1 MRVTLPAL
9 ILLAA
14 AVLTSKVS
22 GQSTPDAAQLLAQY
36 DAGDYEAFTKESS
49 ALPDLGDFRRDL
61 DRSAPRWIRAAGDAR
76 ARDRRR
82 VVAASVALEVANTNR
97 DRWHEARHLVE
108 WGCAL
113 QRTVFSG
120 APPHPAPAAA
130 YRLWQLASIALIERA
145 FDHVFLVGVP
155 PTLNRDPDPGRGRTR
170 NHLAHAIA
178 ALPDEPRLFLAFAT
192 AAEFASWGS
201 DSPDPVWIEG
211 ERIEQA
217 EPLAPDITTDAR
229 TARALTRRQTDR
241 IYVAAAKSDT
251 LWELADI
258 FRGLKPVPFT
268 YARLAGEP
276 PIQAELH
283 VRLGNTY
290 LRLARPHLALPEL
303 EKAAAETADPFVVY
317 LAHYFRGRAFEMLDR
332 KSDAEDAY
340 RRALDA
346 MPRAQSASI
355 SLAALL
361 FAGGQRNEAVVRTAE
376 SLRSVLAPDPW
387 RMYQEGGGRNWSFLI
402 ESLRKALR

>member
-1 MRVTLPAL
+1 ML
-9 ILLAA
+9 I
-14 AVLTSKVS
+14 VLTVALFTVRAA
-22 GQSTPDAAQLLAQY
+22 GQRPPDAGTLLAQY
-36 DAGDYEAFTKESS
+36 DAADYEGLTAAS
-49 ALPDLGDFRRDL
+49 AAISNLGDFLRDL
-61 DRSAPRWIRAAGDAR
+61 DRSAPRWIRGASNTP

-82 VVAASVALEVANTNR
+82 VVAASVALEVAYTHR

-108 WGCAL
+108 WGCSL
-113 QRTVFSG
+113 QRTAFTA
-120 APPHPAPAAA
+120 APPQPAAAAA
-130 YRLWQLASIALIERA
+130 YRLWQLASIALIEKA

-201 DSPDPVWIEG
+201 DSPDPVWIDG
-211 ERIEQA
+211 ERIEQS
-217 EPLAPDITTDAR
+217 EPLAADIRTDAR

-258 FRGLKPVPFT
+258 FRGLKPVPFA
-268 YARLAGEP
+268 YGRLAGEP

-303 EKAAAETADPFVVY
+303 VKAAAETADPFVVY

-340 RRALDA
+340 RRALDT

-355 SLAALL
+355 SLAVLL